1 VPDPANALDCEF
13 TLALNNRT
21 GKYFFCR
28 DMIEA
33 SQDLIR
39 NCYYWRVPLTD
50 LPSKTVARVLG
61 RLARMEVSMRVQ
73 RPFSYHVI
81 APISHSRPTVFTD
94 PRECVLYQM
103 KSRDVVLCHDMG
115 PLTHPDL
122 YSPGVGELYAL
133 AFDRI
138 KAAKP
143 FMLFVSQASRSDFV
157 RICGTDF
164 PLMQVVYPPIRTGME
179 RGNERA
185 VRGIPAKFFLTVGSI
200 GARKN
205 QVRSIEAFNASGLAN
220 EGYAYVICG
229 GPEPGA
235 EQVIKLAEETAGAIV
250 PGYVNDEELRWLY
263 RNAKGF
269 VLPSLLEGFGLPAAE
284 AIDYGL
290 VPLLG
295 RGGALQE
302 VAGDAAVYVDP
313 LDVADISAGLRS
325 LAGLSDEERNNR
337 VVQLRHSIKR
347 FSLES
352 AVAAWRS
359 ALILAATSSTGAS
372 EPRPN

>member
-1 VPDPANALDCEF
+1 MPDLANALDCEF

-50 LPSKTVARVLG
+50 LPPKTVARVLG
-61 RLARMEVSMRVQ
+61 RLARMEVNMRVQ
-73 RPFSYHVI
+73 RPSSYHVI
-81 APISHSRPTVFTD
+81 APISHSRPMVFTD

-122 YSPGVGELYAL
+122 YSPGVAELYAF

-157 RICGTDF
+157 GICGNDF

-179 RGNERA
+179 QGDERA

-235 EQVIKLAEETAGAIV
+235 EQVIKLAQETAGTIV
-250 PGYVNDEELRWLY
+250 PGYVSDEELRWLY

-313 LDVADISAGLRS
+313 LDVADISAGIRS
-325 LAGLSDEERNNR
+325 LAGLSDEERNIR

-359 ALILAATSSTGAS
+359 ALILAATSSTGAVHC
-372 EPRPN
+372 

>member
-1 VPDPANALDCEF
+1 VPEVANALDCEF

-33 SQDLIR
+33 SKDLIR

-50 LPSKTVARVLG
+50 LPPKNVARVLG
-61 RLARMEVSMRVQ
+61 RLARTEVNMRVR
-73 RPFSYHVI
+73 RPFSYHLL
-81 APISHSRPTVFTD
+81 APIFHSRPMVFTD
-94 PRECVLYQM
+94 PRECVLYRM
-103 KSRDVVLCHDMG
+103 KRRDVVLCHDMG

-143 FMLFVSQASRSDFV
+143 FMLFVSETSRSDFV
-157 RICGTDF
+157 RIFGSDF
-164 PLMQVVYPPIRTGME
+164 PLMQVVYPPIRTGMK
-179 RGNERA
+179 RGNERT
-185 VRGIPAKFFLTVGSI
+185 VRGITAKFFLTVGSI

-235 EQVIKLAEETAGAIV
+235 EQVIKLARESAGVIL
-250 PGYVNDEELRWLY
+250 PGYVNDEELSWLY

-269 VLPSLLEGFGLPAAE
+269 VLPSLLEGFGLPVAE

-302 VAGDAAVYVDP
+302 VAGHSAIYVDP
-313 LDVADISAGLRS
+313 LDVANISAGMRS
-325 LAGLSDEERNNR
+325 LAGLSDEARNIR
-337 VVQLRHSIKR
+337 VTRLRHSIKR

-359 ALILAATSSTGAS
+359 ALILAATSSSA
-372 EPRPN
+372 PVHP